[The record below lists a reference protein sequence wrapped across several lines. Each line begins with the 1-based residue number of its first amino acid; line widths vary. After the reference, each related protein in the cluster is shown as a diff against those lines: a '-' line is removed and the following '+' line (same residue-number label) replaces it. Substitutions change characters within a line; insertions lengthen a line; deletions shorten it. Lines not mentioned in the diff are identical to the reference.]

1 MKLDY
6 EAVNAINGGQLLLSG
21 RKERGM
27 ALLEMIG
34 LGGDK
39 QAVIFDVGDAY
50 TKIGFAGEP
59 SPRHIIPSAIRKLV
73 GNKLV
78 EVKVWQHDVSEVELF
93 ETIRDFV
100 HMIYFKYLL
109 VNPKERK
116 VVVSESILAPNKLR
130 KTLAKV
136 LFSHFDVVSVLFAPG
151 HLFALFTVGVPSAL
165 VVDCG
170 YSETLIVPIYEHS
183 PILAAIESFQI
194 ASKALHA
201 HLHDELLQATGKD
214 IEEKAIEN
222 IKVTT
227 CFVGRHKEA
236 VDHVPPSLDCPV
248 GNGDKVTIDG
258 RLRAHA
264 FDLLFDGD
272 EEGKSIATYI
282 LDAIAR

>member
-1 MKLDY
+1 
-6 EAVNAINGGQLLLSG
+6 
-21 RKERGM
+21 M

-39 QAVIFDVGDAY
+39 QAVIFDIGEAY

-59 SPRHIIPSAIRKLV
+59 TPRHIIPSIIKKLI

-78 EVKVWQHDVSEVELF
+78 EIKVWQHDASEHDLY
-93 ETIRDFV
+93 ETIREFL

-116 VVVSESILAPNKLR
+116 VVVSESILAPNILR

-136 LFSHFDVVSVLFAPG
+136 LFSHFDVLSVLFAPG

-170 YSETLIVPIYEHS
+170 YSETLIVPIYEHT
-183 PILAAIESFQI
+183 PILAAIESFQV
-194 ASKALHA
+194 AGKALHA
-201 HLHDELLQATGKD
+201 HLHDELLQSAGKD
-214 IEEKAIEN
+214 IEERFIEN

-227 CFVGRHKEA
+227 CFVGRHKKPS
-236 VDHVPPSLDCPV
+236 DCVPPPLDCPI
-248 GNGDKVTIDG
+248 GNGSKVTVDG
-258 RLRAHA
+258 QLRAHT